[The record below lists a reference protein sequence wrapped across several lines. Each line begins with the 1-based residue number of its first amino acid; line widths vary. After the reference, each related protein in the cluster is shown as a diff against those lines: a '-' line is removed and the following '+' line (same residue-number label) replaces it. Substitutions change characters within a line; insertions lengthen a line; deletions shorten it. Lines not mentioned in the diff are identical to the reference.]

1 MEVIHPT
8 KGRFP
13 TRPVS
18 WNARSAERDNEECWF
33 DGFHAFPELMTSK
46 RERFSWGFVPV
57 SPLAFT
63 GWAAACSL
71 VTAAKAMSRSN
82 PVAFCFSATCP
93 HLRVVA
99 KSQLA
104 GALQAAIIHWNSF
117 GYDMMLYNDA
127 SLVSS

>member
-1 MEVIHPT
+1 MKARPRFQPTMEVIHPT

-18 WNARSAERDNEECWF
+18 WNARSAERDNEGCWF

-46 RERFSWGFVPV
+46 RERFSWGCVPV
-57 SPLAFT
+57 SP
-63 GWAAACSL
+63 

-104 GALQAAIIHWNSF
+104 GALHAAIIHWNSV